1 MLNIC
6 LEVLSLAP
14 FRTKDVWPHEHSH
27 VALAIR
33 SHKKIGTMFCNIR
46 YWPMLVTS
54 HCVQNLGPI
63 ENPRNLQFIRRTIC
77 SNKASVCT
85 VGWHLQMQD
94 YGCFLIRHEIPH
106 SFVTAIHVSRLYKLQ
121 CHARNLALK
130 NRCTFCP
137 RHTFVNR
144 RRRTISQ

>member
-1 MLNIC
+1 MPGGSFPGS
-6 LEVLSLAP
+6 LSNKGCVAT
-14 FRTKDVWPHEHSH
+14 R
-27 VALAIR
+27 ALAR
-33 SHKKIGTMFCNIR
+33 SPCYSQSQKIGTMFCNIR

-130 NRCTFCP
+130 DRCTFCSGVIINAHDTP
-137 RHTFVNR
+137 L
-144 RRRTISQ
+144 